1 MKWGLYPLVSLYFV
15 SSSAL
20 LVLNKVA
27 ITVFPNASVLLL
39 AQITSTVVIVLAVST
54 LGRYKMRLV
63 PDVPTVKAYSRVSAV
78 FLGTIYSNFKFV
90 DSAGVNAF
98 IMLRCTTPLIVSV
111 MDWLFLQRELPNW
124 QSLVSLLGIAISGT
138 VYACKKVGSVGVEAA
153 NSLTGSTLIWGFIW
167 LLSFILDMVY
177 IKYVADAHKCT
188 ALERTLYQNVLAVPI
203 LFVAMQTKLET
214 VTALDS
220 VMAWTVRGNIA
231 LLLSCLA
238 GASLSFAGMSL
249 RSEMSATAF
258 TVLGIFCKMA
268 SSLLNELFV
277 ERETHW
283 VTFVCMMISVT
294 CSAFYKQAPVRVDV
308 SPSQSSSKN
317 QKLKETRECRPS
329 TIPST
334 ANPV

>member
-111 MDWLFLQRELPNW
+111 MP
-124 QSLVSLLGIAISGT
+124 QS
-138 VYACKKVGSVGVEAA
+138 
-153 NSLTGSTLIWGFIW
+153 
-167 LLSFILDMVY
+167 
-177 IKYVADAHKCT
+177 
-188 ALERTLYQNVLAVPI
+188 
-203 LFVAMQTKLET
+203 
-214 VTALDS
+214 
-220 VMAWTVRGNIA
+220 
-231 LLLSCLA
+231 
-238 GASLSFAGMSL
+238 
-249 RSEMSATAF
+249 
-258 TVLGIFCKMA
+258 
-268 SSLLNELFV
+268 
-277 ERETHW
+277 
-283 VTFVCMMISVT
+283 
-294 CSAFYKQAPVRVDV
+294 
-308 SPSQSSSKN
+308 
-317 QKLKETRECRPS
+317 
-329 TIPST
+329 
-334 ANPV
+334 